1 MTRGTVVALVGLWVH
16 LLGVATLGAQ
26 VSVEELEVHLQLR
39 RDTAALTQVIPV
51 RNEETRAQQV
61 RITMGD
67 WVRDAFGSNQ
77 FLAANSTPNAC
88 GQRLQVFPSTFQVA
102 PGATEFV
109 RVTYS
114 PAPADTGCW
123 AIAFVETVQPPVP
136 RPDGQGSFLTLE
148 IRTGVKVYVHRAN
161 PLREALVQDAEVAMR
176 WRTKDPASGTR
187 DSVLVREA
195 TVLLANS
202 GTAHLRVKT
211 TLEIRDREAKLLQ
224 TIDGGAVP
232 MTPGAARFIPIRIPP
247 LPFGD
252 YIAVMLLDYGGD
264 EIAAAQ
270 LDFRI
275 P

>member
-102 PGATEFV
+102 PGATEIV

-136 RPDGQGSFLTLE
+136 RPDDVAVRS
-148 IRTGVKVYVHRAN
+148 
-161 PLREALVQDAEVAMR
+161 PLRPPAGWLVPGLSVRSPVAR
-176 WRTKDPASGTR
+176 AGPRPAARPLELPDPA
-187 DSVLVREA
+187 
-195 TVLLANS
+195 
-202 GTAHLRVKT
+202 
-211 TLEIRDREAKLLQ
+211 
-224 TIDGGAVP
+224 
-232 MTPGAARFIPIRIPP
+232 PGPCP
-247 LPFGD
+247 G
-252 YIAVMLLDYGGD
+252 
-264 EIAAAQ
+264 
-270 LDFRI
+270 
-275 P
+275 

>member
-16 LLGVATLGAQ
+16 LLGVVSLGAQ
-26 VSVEELEVHLQLR
+26 VAVEELEVHLQLR
-39 RDTAALTQVIPV
+39 RDTASLTQVIPV

-67 WVRDAFGSNQ
+67 WVRDAFGNNQ
-77 FLAANSTPNAC
+77 FLAANSTPHGC
-88 GQRLQVFPSTFQVA
+88 GQRLRVFPSTFQIA
-102 PGATEFV
+102 PGATELV
-109 RVTYS
+109 RVTFT
-114 PAPADTGCW
+114 PTPADTGCW
-123 AIAFVETVQPPVP
+123 AIAFVETVQPPAA
-136 RPDGQGSFLTLE
+136 RPDGQGGFLTLE
-148 IRTGVKVYVHRAN
+148 IRTGVKVYVHRAS
-161 PLREALVQDAEVAMR
+161 PLREALVQEAEVGMR
-176 WRTKDPASGTR
+176 WRNTDPTSGGR
-187 DSVLVREA
+187 DSMHVREA

-224 TIDGGAVP
+224 TVDGGAVP
-232 MTPGAARFIPIRIPP
+232 MTPGAARYIPIRMPP
-247 LPFGD
+247 LPSGE

-270 LDFRI
+270 IDFRV